1 MNVIKKTQ
9 TFQLIK
15 IKTKHLLEETPLQK
29 RKAKS
34 QTTNRNLES
43 HT

>member
-1 MNVIKKTQ
+1 MLLKKKPQ

-15 IKTKHLLEETPLQK
+15 IKTKHLLEETLLQK

-34 QTTNRNLES
+34 QTTKINLEF
-43 HT
+43 HI